1 VKKARTGKF
10 FQLGKI
16 KACSMSVTH
25 KQQSYNIN
33 TLDIPGSNPAFANML
48 SKHQI
53 LSLLLAL
60 TLLGSYMA
68 FSGHISSHTTTD
80 PGLCA
85 LCLHPGKPDTAINP
99 ELTVFTVVP
108 ASFTLT
114 QKDIS
119 PLFLPV
125 ILHDHQSRAPPPV
138 S

>member
-1 VKKARTGKF
+1 VKKAPTGMF
-10 FQLGKI
+10 FQSVKI
-16 KACSMSVTH
+16 KACSISMTH
-25 KQQSYNIN
+25 KQQSYNMSRLN
-33 TLDIPGSNPAFANML
+33 VPGSEHSSANML

-114 QKDIS
+114 QIRTS
-119 PLFLPV
+119 SLLLPV
-125 ILHDHQSRAPPPV
+125 ILHDHQSRAPPHI

>member
-1 VKKARTGKF
+1 M
-10 FQLGKI
+10 
-16 KACSMSVTH
+16 SMTH
-25 KQQSYNIN
+25 KQQSYNMN
-33 TLDIPGSNPAFANML
+33 RLDLLGSNSAFANML

-53 LSLLLAL
+53 LSILLAL

-108 ASFTLT
+108 ASFTLMQIRT
-114 QKDIS
+114 S
-119 PLFLPV
+119 SLLLPV
-125 ILHDHQSRAPPPV
+125 ILHDHQSRAPPHI